1 MVLLVNCPPWL
12 LFGVCA
18 QKQTQNGMMCIF
30 FPLPPPPPEPEL
42 LEGTLQPLCCHKFPS
57 AG

>member
-18 QKQTQNGMMCIF
+18 PKQTQNGMLCIF
-30 FPLPPPPPEPEL
+30 FLLPPPPPDPEL
-42 LEGTLQPLCCHKFPS
+42 LEGTLQPLC
-57 AG
+57 